1 LAAGKRRICRANGSS
16 GESAARLSA
25 VRGLAW
31 DGRSCQVALANLLL
45 PNRSCQIDEVIV
57 AQPAAAAVA
66 DRAPNRNRPSDAPP
80 ITTRRLYAIWRGE
93 PGDAK
98 DCHAGGPKTWKP
110 HTSAKASY
118 PQAVN
123 CLNKA
128 RVLKFLPQAVV
139 GWVRMSNR
147 GPVAAETIVQFAPKP
162 NAKPEAGDP
171 IDRAAQ
177 AILGLLHRTAA
188 DAEAKNQQ
196 ALGMTHQLSAQ
207 LRAAEDRIR
216 DLEAHLRHHQERAD
230 RAERWLYRISQE
242 IEQQFFGLEEARPS
256 QPQPQPPPPQALFRS
271 QRH

>member
-1 LAAGKRRICRANGSS
+1 
-16 GESAARLSA
+16 
-25 VRGLAW
+25 
-31 DGRSCQVALANLLL
+31 
-45 PNRSCQIDEVIV
+45 
-57 AQPAAAAVA
+57 
-66 DRAPNRNRPSDAPP
+66 
-80 ITTRRLYAIWRGE
+80 
-93 PGDAK
+93 
-98 DCHAGGPKTWKP
+98 
-110 HTSAKASY
+110 
-118 PQAVN
+118 
-123 CLNKA
+123 
-128 RVLKFLPQAVV
+128 
-139 GWVRMSNR
+139 MSNR

-216 DLEAHLRHHQERAD
+216 ELEAHLRHHQERAD

-256 QPQPQPPPPQALFRS
+256 HPQPQPPPPQALFRS

>member
-1 LAAGKRRICRANGSS
+1 MPQ
-16 GESAARLSA
+16 SA
-25 VRGLAW
+25 RGAPAK
-31 DGRSCQVALANLLL
+31 SLL
-45 PNRSCQIDEVIV
+45 PSRSCQIDEVV
-57 AQPAAAAVA
+57 VGQAAAAVA

-118 PQAVN
+118 PQAV
-123 CLNKA
+123 
-128 RVLKFLPQAVV
+128 V
-139 GWVRMSNR
+139 GWVRMSNH

-177 AILGLLHRTAA
+177 TILGLLHRTAA

-216 DLEAHLRHHQERAD
+216 ELEAHLRHHQERAD

-256 QPQPQPPPPQALFRS
+256 HPQPQPPPPQALFRS
-271 QRH
+271 QRQ

>member
-1 LAAGKRRICRANGSS
+1 MVLPAKARPGFPL
-16 GESAARLSA
+16 SAASPGMA
-25 VRGLAW
+25 ALAKSLLPS
-31 DGRSCQVALANLLL
+31 RSCQAAPAKSTSSSSLS
-45 PNRSCQIDEVIV
+45 RWRRRWQIV
-57 AQPAAAAVA
+57 
-66 DRAPNRNRPSDAPP
+66 APNRNRPSDAPP
-80 ITTRRLYAIWRGE
+80 ITTHRLYAIWRVE

-98 DCHAGGPKTWKP
+98 DRHAGGPKTWKP

-123 CLNKA
+123 CLNKP
-128 RVLKFLPQAVV
+128 RVVKFLPQAVV

-271 QRH
+271 QRQ

>member
-1 LAAGKRRICRANGSS
+1 MPQ
-16 GESAARLSA
+16 SA
-25 VRGLAW
+25 RGAPAKSLLPS
-31 DGRSCQVALANLLL
+31 RSCKIAPAKSLL
-45 PNRSCQIDEVIV
+45 PNRRGRRRSGGGGGRSCAKPLSAERRPAHDRSPIV
-57 AQPAAAAVA
+57 RHLA
-66 DRAPNRNRPSDAPP
+66 R
-80 ITTRRLYAIWRGE
+80 W
-93 PGDAK
+93 PGDAE
-98 DCHAGGPKTWKP
+98 DCHAGGPETRKP

-123 CLNKA
+123 CLKKP
-128 RVLKFLPQAVV
+128 RVVKFFPQAVV

-216 DLEAHLRHHQERAD
+216 ELEAHLRHHQERAD

-242 IEQQFFGLEEARPS
+242 IEQQFFGLDEARPS

-271 QRH
+271 QRQ